1 MWPGEEKEG
10 RVRGKELGGQSG
22 SVYHCGFSRLERP
35 SHVVPGVCL
44 EDGHGHSGKQ
54 CRAGHYYCSHCQ
66 VVTRR
71 LV

>member
-10 RVRGKELGGQSG
+10 QVRGKELGGQSG

-44 EDGHGHSGKQ
+44 EDGHGLSGK
-54 CRAGHYYCSHCQ
+54 
-66 VVTRR
+66 
-71 LV
+71 